1 MQDDFRR
8 TIPWAIGRD
17 SFFRYN
23 FVPGG
28 VFRLKQKMTITTD
41 SILDIQF

>member
-1 MQDDFRR
+1 MYDDFRR
-8 TIPWAIGRD
+8 TIPWDIGSD

-28 VFRLKQKMTITTD
+28 VFRLKKKIPTTG
-41 SILDIQF
+41 SMLYYQF